1 MISTYVLF
9 VVVVVVV
16 VVVVGIKTH
25 RKTQKNSPS
34 LKTQLSPHLV
44 KHKKSS
50 NLADTLLDRS
60 QTNQLLIKLNKLII
74 HSLLEH
80 EIIHRACDSVVRHL
94 LKVLDLGRTGLT
106 RNFLGA
112 VALVSRGF
120 GFSALG
126 VCLAQALGK
135 VAFFDVLVVG
145 VSVYVYISVGSGMD
159 GLERENILLGWTR
172 TLLHLRSSGK
182 LKGRT
187 GAEGGGGCLN
197 FCQCS

>member
-1 MISTYVLF
+1 MLYLLLLLLLLALKLTEKL
-9 VVVVVVV
+9 
-16 VVVVGIKTH
+16 
-25 RKTQKNSPS
+25 QKNSPS

-80 EIIHRACDSVVRHL
+80 KIIHRACDSVVRHL